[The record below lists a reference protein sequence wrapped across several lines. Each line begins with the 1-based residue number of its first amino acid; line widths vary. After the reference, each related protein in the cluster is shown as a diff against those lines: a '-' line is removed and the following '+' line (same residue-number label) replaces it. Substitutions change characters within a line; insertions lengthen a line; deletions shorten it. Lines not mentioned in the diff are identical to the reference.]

1 LQVGALVL
9 DLSFCRVGVLTRPL
23 RQPLSTFNY
32 LLPQKLLSQLQAS
45 NDTICPEMALNKK
58 ADSGG
63 LQKSN

>member
-32 LLPQKLLSQLQAS
+32 LLPSTAAFNAAGQ
-45 NDTICPEMALNKK
+45 
-58 ADSGG
+58 
-63 LQKSN
+63 